1 MAAGVTC
8 PRCGT
13 ANKPGFTFCANCG
26 SPLAAGAAPSA
37 PAAPTYPA
45 AAPMSAYGAPMGYLG
60 PPSPY
65 EAERRKQID
74 RTKTG
79 LLPLL
84 VGGLL
89 SWIPIIQ
96 FIGALL
102 SLIGA
107 ILVIL
112 GRKAFGAMHARNV
125 VLAIVLVFV
134 AIIVGAVFG
143 AIFAFTILSATA
155 QTSQAAAAAI
165 ASAFNTFLLGLIVV
179 AAISGL
185 SSVLFTYALQQQ
197 TGRILLWA
205 GYGANL
211 VLTIAI
217 YAIISPLVASAVA
230 SAISGSTYDPA
241 PIQALQNQ
249 LTGLGF
255 LSAIPALLFAAATYL
270 AWSRVN
276 RGEIPPPTTPPGM
289 PVGPSAAWPPTP
301 PTGPA
306 PPINPQ

>member
-13 ANKPGFTFCANCG
+13 TNRPGFTFCANCG
-26 SPLAAGAAPSA
+26 SPLAAGAGPSTPTA
-37 PAAPTYPA
+37 PAYPT
-45 AAPMSAYGAPMGYLG
+45 APMPAYGAPPGYLG

-65 EAERRKQID
+65 EGERRKQID

-79 LLPLL
+79 LLLLL

-96 FIGALL
+96 YIGALL
-102 SLIGA
+102 ALIGA

-112 GRKAFGAMHARNV
+112 GRKAFGAMHSRNV
-125 VLAIVLVFV
+125 VLAIVLIFV
-134 AIIVGAVFG
+134 AIVVGAVFG
-143 AIFAFTILSATA
+143 GIFFVTIVSAA
-155 QTSQAAAAAI
+155 ALPPQQAAAAI

-217 YAIISPLVASAVA
+217 YVIISPLIASAVA
-230 SAISGSTYDPA
+230 SSISGSTYDPA
-241 PIQALQNQ
+241 PVLALQNQ
-249 LTGLGF
+249 LTGLG
-255 LSAIPALLFAAATYL
+255 LLNAIPALLFAAATYL
-270 AWSRVN
+270 AWTRVN

-289 PVGPSAAWPPTP
+289 PVGPAAPWPPTP